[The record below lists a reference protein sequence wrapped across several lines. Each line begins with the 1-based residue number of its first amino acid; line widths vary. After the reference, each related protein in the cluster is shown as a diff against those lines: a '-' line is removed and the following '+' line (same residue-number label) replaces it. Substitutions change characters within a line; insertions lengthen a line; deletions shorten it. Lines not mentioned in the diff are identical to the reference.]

1 MPDPCQRLYLLCRSG
16 GNTPQSTWQGLLW
29 KHHPPYHYKQVVIL
43 TISIAP
49 VAVTQQEAFD
59 PMWILWVGQPFPP
72 HAGLWE
78 PIPETSEPLMYRELM
93 SFLPSNVLVQQYGI
107 LSPWN
112 LRTKTHYLS
121 LFKRKIIDFLWVLRD
136 LFYLKCALNLWIH
149 TDWMYLNLIDLNLI
163 DLILIDWTWLNYD
176 ASITVS

>member
-136 LFYLKCALNLWIH
+136 LFYLKCALNLWIQH
-149 TDWMYLNLIDLNLI
+149 
-163 DLILIDWTWLNYD
+163 WLN
-176 ASITVS
+176 VSEPHCFEPHWFDLDWLNMIELWCIYYC